1 MRLPCSSQQHHL
13 GFSSSLD
20 GEVEKFSKM
29 KWLGILQEIAIFSSL
44 KIRRA
49 IQLVYPIEF
58 TFWFATLNSYQCYKL
73 IT

>member
-13 GFSSSLD
+13 GFLSSLD
-20 GEVEKFSKM
+20 GEVENSSKM
-29 KWLGILQEIAIFSSL
+29 KWFGILQEIAIFSSL

-49 IQLVYPIEF
+49 IQLVYPIEL
-58 TFWFATLNSYQCYKL
+58 TLWIATLNSYQCCKL